1 MFVNDLADALSIRMF
16 GVIESIIIQL
26 GNIRVDCVF
35 ESNPVIQELE
45 IHVSISKESH
55 ILDIG
60 ILLVEDL
67 DRIMKRKSVSTT
79 DIITSIRFIY
89 TVIRPLFQRTSD
101 NRSSSVGSRY
111 LICLHIVGRHV
122 GAHLK
127 PFGKIVLD
135 LGLQVELIQSIGL
148 DDTFLVIIVRANI
161 EIGGL
166 VASGE
171 GCVCIVADSEPGNDL
186 HPIHIR

>member
-1 MFVNDLADALSIRMF
+1 MFR
-16 GVIESIIIQL
+16 VIESIVIQL
-26 GNIRVDCVF
+26 GDIRVDCVF

-45 IHVSISKESH
+45 IYVSISKESH

-60 ILLVEDL
+60 ILFVEDL
-67 DRIMKRKSVSTT
+67 DWIMKRKSVSTT

-111 LICLHIVGRHV
+111 LICLHIVCGHIRTDF
-122 GAHLK
+122 K
-127 PFGKIVLD
+127 PFGKIVLN
-135 LGLQVELIQSIGL
+135 LGLQVELVKSIGL
-148 DDTFLVIIVRANI
+148 DDALFMVVIRTNV

-166 VASGE
+166 ITSGE
-171 GCVCIVADSEPGNDL
+171 GSICVVTDSESGNNL